1 MKNIINFV
9 EEYEN
14 LKQLFP
20 DVYVNINESRR
31 GNFWRIGVY
40 AYEMAIIG
48 DAELLNVEHEDK
60 DTAFAIATQ
69 KLKDLPSRIYGL
81 MEEKKLNKQIYRKER

>member
-1 MKNIINFV
+1 MQGLKDFI

-14 LKQLFP
+14 LKTLFP

-48 DAELLNVEHEDK
+48 DAELLNVEHADK
-60 DTAFAIATQ
+60 DTAFAIATE

-81 MEEKKLNKQIYRKER
+81 MEEKKLGRTIFVKR

>member
-20 DVYVNINESRR
+20 DVYLHISESRR
-31 GNFWRIGVY
+31 GNYWRIKVF
-40 AYEMAIIG
+40 AYDMAIIG
-48 DAELLNVEHEDK
+48 DAELMTVEEEDK
-60 DTAFAIATQ
+60 KKAFELATQ